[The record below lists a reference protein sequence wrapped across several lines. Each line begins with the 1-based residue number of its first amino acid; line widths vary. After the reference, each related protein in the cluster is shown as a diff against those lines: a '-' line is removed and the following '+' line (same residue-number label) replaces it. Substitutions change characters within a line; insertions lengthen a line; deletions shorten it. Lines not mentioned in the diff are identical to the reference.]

1 MIAAV
6 QESQNQKQEQ
16 SIPIMNEALKMISTT
31 ENFTFQKINWEKKLS
46 LKSLSCQSGYKK
58 HIKSFIKV
66 MGTSEYFCQEDIEE
80 YLMKIQREDNG
91 REEAERQSK
100 STKM

>member
-1 MIAAV
+1 MIDKA
-6 QESQNQKQEQ
+6 
-16 SIPIMNEALKMISTT
+16 PKMISATGIV
-31 ENFTFQKINWEKKLS
+31 NSKKINCDEYDS
-46 LKSLSCQSGYKK
+46 LKSRSCQSGYKK

-80 YLMKIQREDNG
+80 YLMKIQREDNE
-91 REEAERQSK
+91 RDEAERQSK

>member
-1 MIAAV
+1 MID
-6 QESQNQKQEQ
+6 
-16 SIPIMNEALKMISTT
+16 EAPKMISTT
-31 ENFTFQKINWEKKLS
+31 GNINSKKIDWVKKLS
-46 LKSLSCQSGYKK
+46 LKSRSCQNGYKK

-80 YLMKIQREDNG
+80 YLMKIQREDNE
-91 REEAERQSK
+91 REEAQRQSK

>member
-1 MIAAV
+1 MKDHDGNIPAINN
-6 QESQNQKQEQ
+6 ESA
-16 SIPIMNEALKMISTT
+16 MLSTT
-31 ENFTFQKINWEKKLS
+31 GNINSKKINWAKKLS
-46 LKSLSCQSGYKK
+46 LKSRSCQNGYKK

-80 YLMKIQREDNG
+80 YLMKIQREDNE
-91 REEAERQSK
+91 RDEAERQSK